1 MTENSYWKY
10 KGSIVNS
17 IEDFPVGSIGFIYEI
32 VCTVEGWRYVGKKS
46 LYSVRTLPPLKG
58 QKRKRKVTKESDWLK
73 YYSSNTY
80 IKEYIKT
87 KGDTG
92 LQREILHI
100 ATTKKLLTYYE
111 NKYLYCKGVI
121 EPNSIY
127 LNDNISGKLFR
138 GDWGVED

>member
-1 MTENSYWKY
+1 MTENTYWSFNQ
-10 KGSIVNS
+10 SIVNS
-17 IEDFPVGSIGFIYEI
+17 IEDLPIGSIGFVYEI
-32 VCTVEGWRYVGKKS
+32 VCSIEGWRYIGKKS

-87 KGDTG
+87 NGDTG
-92 LQREILHI
+92 IRREILKVCN
-100 ATTKKLLTYYE
+100 TKKLLTYYE
-111 NKYLYCKGVI
+111 NKYLYCKSVI

-127 LNDNISGKLFR
+127 LNDNISGKLFK
-138 GDWGVED
+138 GDWE